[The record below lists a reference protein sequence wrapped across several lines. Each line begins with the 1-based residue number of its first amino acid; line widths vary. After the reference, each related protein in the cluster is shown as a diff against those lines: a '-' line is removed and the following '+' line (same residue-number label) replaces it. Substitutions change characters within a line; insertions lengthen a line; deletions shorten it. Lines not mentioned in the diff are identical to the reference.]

1 MLRSLAD
8 QSTATD
14 DPKESDPLRD
24 ELRDAIDRED
34 YERAAHI
41 RDQLRGFGGH
51 G

>member
-1 MLRSLAD
+1 MLRSLAGK
-8 QSTATD
+8 STAAD
-14 DPKESDPLRD
+14 DPQASDPLRN